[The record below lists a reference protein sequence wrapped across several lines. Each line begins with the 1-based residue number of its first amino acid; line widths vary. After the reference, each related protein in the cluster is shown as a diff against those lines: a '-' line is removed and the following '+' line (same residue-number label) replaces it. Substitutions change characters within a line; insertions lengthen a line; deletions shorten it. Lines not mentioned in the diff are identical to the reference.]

1 MEETELEKYQKEV
14 WMRNQIES
22 HDIQREAATSST
34 DVNKDDSVKLI
45 NLLTELGEDLRKQH
59 FDKDRKEVI
68 IKRIQL
74 GNFLVREIFEE
85 ENIND
90 ENKEKLKYIAELLE
104 KQCRLVTEIMKALKR
119 TTELRSKLDTL
130 KKDSFEK
137 RTESR
142 RIMLEIKGK
151 NEAKQQIIRDPET
164 MQSLKEFDIIMQ
176 KIVIARHTLQG
187 LVLGSG
193 VNWAD
198 DPQLLEVVLKLGET
212 LDFK

>member
-1 MEETELEKYQKEV
+1 MVIRIQPSDVTTKNKDQKTISQNSELNV
-14 WMRNQIES
+14 
-22 HDIQREAATSST
+22 DIRCKSSTSST
-34 DVNKDDSVKLI
+34 KVTKDDSVKLI

-130 KKDSFEK
+130 KKDNFEK

-142 RIMLEIKGK
+142 RIMLEIKEK

-176 KIVIARHTLQG
+176 KDCDSQTYLA
-187 LVLGSG
+187 GSC
-193 VNWAD
+193 VR
-198 DPQLLEVVLKLGET
+198 
-212 LDFK
+212 